1 MCRRGNV
8 SGSNVKFHLN
18 LSLKVWLKLHTFFR
32 WRGVV
37 WGVVWHWNVRGNIS
51 TSHPKQCTWL
61 QCKFSPR
68 KSKSFLQKC
77 FSVYR
82 GVVGEYQHQPPQAMS
97 LAPPLRLWTVSPSH
111 GEKCPWVDNAIVFS
125 IHYPR
130 CDGSKHILHNDC
142 YQMSERT
149 HVPRNPFYFIYKT
162 PILKFLYFSCMLGC
176 HP

>member
-1 MCRRGNV
+1 MCEGT
-8 SGSNVKFHLN
+8 SAPATPSNVPDFNVNFHLENLN
-18 LSLKVWLKLHTFFR
+18 LSCRNVSVSTEVW
-32 WRGVV
+32 W
-37 WGVVWHWNVRGNIS
+37 
-51 TSHPKQCTWL
+51 
-61 QCKFSPR
+61 
-68 KSKSFLQKC
+68 
-77 FSVYR
+77 
-82 GVVGEYQHQPPQAMS
+82 GEYQHQPPQAMS

>member
-1 MCRRGNV
+1 MYFEATKVHVLRVLRDVKDCAVCPWVQCHTVGV
-8 SGSNVKFHLN
+8 SFARCFRVCIGYVSV
-18 LSLKVWLKLHTFFR
+18 STEVW
-32 WRGVV
+32 W
-37 WGVVWHWNVRGNIS
+37 
-51 TSHPKQCTWL
+51 
-61 QCKFSPR
+61 
-68 KSKSFLQKC
+68 
-77 FSVYR
+77 
-82 GVVGEYQHQPPQAMS
+82 GEYQHQPPQAMS